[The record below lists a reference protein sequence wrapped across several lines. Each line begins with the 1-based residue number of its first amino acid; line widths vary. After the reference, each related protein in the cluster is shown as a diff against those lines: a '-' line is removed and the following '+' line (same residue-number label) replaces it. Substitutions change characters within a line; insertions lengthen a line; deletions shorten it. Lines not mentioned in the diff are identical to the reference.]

1 MGDPRGSE
9 RMMETAVPPLRFI
22 LLTSLVLVAAVLWG
36 CDSERSRLLRDN
48 YPSYSEGVRR
58 SIDGGTIMRGMNQDQ
73 VYLAL
78 GSPVC
83 KTEIQDQGRPVQVW
97 LYPPIGRDACITA
110 DFRVYFEEGR
120 VTTWDRFKK
129 PARYTDPSGGSPAY

>member
-1 MGDPRGSE
+1 MTG
-9 RMMETAVPPLRFI
+9 FF
-22 LLTSLVLVAAVLWG
+22 VANVLWG

-48 YPSYSEGVRR
+48 YPSYSEGIRR

-110 DFRVYFEEGR
+110 DFRVYFENGV
-120 VTTWDRFKK
+120 VTTWDRFTV
-129 PARYTDPSGGSPAY
+129 PTRYTDPSGDAPQWRAQ

>member
-1 MGDPRGSE
+1 M
-9 RMMETAVPPLRFI
+9 TPLRCL
-22 LLTSLVLVAAVLWG
+22 LLTSCFLVATVFPG
-36 CDSERSRLLRDN
+36 CDSKRTRLLTED
-48 YPSYSEGVRR
+48 YPSYPEGVRR
-58 SIDGGTIMRGMNQDQ
+58 TIDRGTIIRGMTHDQ

-110 DFRVYFEEGR
+110 EFRVYFEQGV
-120 VTTWDRFKK
+120 VTTWDRFTK
-129 PARYTDPSGGSPAY
+129 PTRYTDPPGGAP

>member
-1 MGDPRGSE
+1 MSHWRCIFLVTIFSAA
-9 RMMETAVPPLRFI
+9 TAL
-22 LLTSLVLVAAVLWG
+22 SG
-36 CDSERSRLLRDN
+36 CDSERRRLMKDD

-58 SIDGGTIMRGMNQDQ
+58 TIDRGTIMRGMNQDQ

-97 LYPPIGRDACITA
+97 LYPPIGRDACVTA
-110 DFRVYFEEGR
+110 DFRVYFEDGV
-120 VTTWDRFKK
+120 VTTWDRF
-129 PARYTDPSGGSPAY
+129 PVPTRYTDPPGGAPQ

>member
-1 MGDPRGSE
+1 MRIQS
-9 RMMETAVPPLRFI
+9 VRFI
-22 LLTSLVLVAAVLWG
+22 LLTSLCWAAAVLSG
-36 CDSERSRLLRDN
+36 CDSERSRLLKEQ

-58 SIDGGTIMRGMNQDQ
+58 TINRGTILRGMKQDQ

-83 KTEIQDQGRPVQVW
+83 RTQIQDEGRPVQVW

-110 DFRVYFEEGR
+110 DFRVYFEEGV
-120 VTTWDRFKK
+120 VTTWDHFTK
-129 PARYTDPSGGSPAY
+129 PTRYTDPPGGAPY